1 MINYVTYDRLTGELT
16 GSFIQDIQPEH
27 QDCYVITTHEIVKNW
42 TEYKYNQSTKS
53 LELFVKPVTITIP
66 QSVPMLSARL
76 VLLKYNLLTA
86 VQSYVDSAT
95 GVEGEVARIT
105 WGHALTVN
113 RNDDLVETLIIVL
126 NKTPVE
132 IDQMFIEA
140 SQL

>member
-27 QDCYVITTHEIVKNW
+27 QDCYVITTHEIAKNW

-126 NKTPVE
+126 NKTPAE